1 MATKALFIYSCYP
14 AAFLG
19 STVTE
24 EKPSAREGPGRG
36 NRKTNPPTP
45 THRQRP
51 LRHARHAQGTR
62 FGVCTRISWSDASIY
77 PTCFGSSWRG
87 ASAGGV
93 RGGAGRKGES
103 TVRWERVKIYI
114 RLARCR
120 CSAQSPATLAA
131 GAMQCDL
138 MVGRSIFT
146 LPCVTSSSR
155 GEATWHEVH
164 MRGSAW
170 RSAAARVG
178 IGRAAQRS
186 VDSPAAR
193 GPSVRSIFY
202 HGRPINGRFTL

>member
-1 MATKALFIYSCYP
+1 M
-14 AAFLG
+14 
-19 STVTE
+19 
-24 EKPSAREGPGRG
+24 
-36 NRKTNPPTP
+36 
-45 THRQRP
+45 
-51 LRHARHAQGTR
+51 
-62 FGVCTRISWSDASIY
+62 
-77 PTCFGSSWRG
+77 
-87 ASAGGV
+87 
-93 RGGAGRKGES
+93 
-103 TVRWERVKIYI
+103 RWERVKIYI

-186 VDSPAAR
+186 VDSPAAH